1 MKKQII
7 TAALLSALVLAGCGE
22 SGSAMYKESP
32 AAAYGDAGFVT
43 NAGYAK
49 AESKDYYEDYDD
61 EYAEEGGSTQ
71 YEEAAAKTG
80 RKLIRNVSLDVE
92 TKNYDELTANV
103 VSEVKA
109 LGGYV
114 ENSNS
119 WNGSAYSYSGSRTR
133 NTSMTLRIPADRL
146 DEFLSHMADMSNI
159 TRRSENV
166 TDVTLTYVDLESH
179 KEALKAEEQRLI
191 EMMEKAETIED
202 LITIEGRL
210 SDIRYQVES
219 MESQLRSYDNQ
230 VDYATL
236 QLSITEVEELTPV
249 EDRNAF
255 EKMGEGFIS
264 SLKGVGNG
272 IVNFFVWLISNLP
285 YLVVWGGIFFG
296 IFLVIRGIFRKI
308 TGKGK
313 GKSRKQRKLEAA
325 AQAAAPA
332 AEETKPEDK

>member
-1 MKKQII
+1 M
-7 TAALLSALVLAGCGE
+7 
-22 SGSAMYKESP
+22 
-32 AAAYGDAGFVT
+32 
-43 NAGYAK
+43 
-49 AESKDYYEDYDD
+49 
-61 EYAEEGGSTQ
+61 
-71 YEEAAAKTG
+71 
-80 RKLIRNVSLDVE
+80 SLDVE